1 MFCQSMVRI
10 AWQFSIYVVS
20 QTFGSCSPCWTYY
33 TRHLNSTVQLVS
45 FFHDTRCHLSQFVTR
60 ESTKAL
66 CQCCVARPSR
76 TRVFSLSWMQSATTC
91 HLLWTYHPPRQAR
104 GNRSIWIH
112 LVRRFHPAKV
122 KFHPAKLGNPRVYLR
137 WWLQKT
143 DSKRRRYARVTRH
156 ARAQG
161 KNPKNDEEELIR
173 ETSPDEKLGFSC
185 GRL

>member
-1 MFCQSMVRI
+1 MAILNLFCI
-10 AWQFSIYVVS
+10 PNFWFL
-20 QTFGSCSPCWTYY
+20 F
-33 TRHLNSTVQLVS
+33 TVPHVGHIVPGIFIRL
-45 FFHDTRCHLSQFVTR
+45 FNWFLATLQFVTR

-66 CQCCVARPSR
+66 CQCCAARPSR

-143 DSKRRRYARVTRH
+143 DSKRQRYARVTRH